1 LREDHRLR
9 VFENRVL
16 RRIFGP
22 KREEDGSWKKLHND
36 ELHRLYSSPN
46 IVRVIKSRR
55 MRWVGHVA
63 RTGEGRGVYSVLVG
77 RPEGKRPLGR
87 PRHRWEDNIKIDLR
101 ETGID
106 GANWIRLAQDRVQWR
121 AFVNTVMN
129 LLVP

>member
-1 LREDHRLR
+1 LGEEHRLR

-22 KREEDGSWKKLHND
+22 KRKEDGSWRKLHND
-36 ELHRLYSSPN
+36 ELHGLYSSPN

-63 RTGEGRGVYSVLVG
+63 HVGEGRGVYRVLVG
-77 RPEGKRPLGR
+77 RPQGKRPLGR
-87 PRHRWEDNIKIDLR
+87 PRHRWEDNTKLDLKEIR
-101 ETGID
+101 ID
-106 GANWIRLAQDRVQWR
+106 GANWIQLAQGKVQWR

-129 LLVP
+129 LRVP